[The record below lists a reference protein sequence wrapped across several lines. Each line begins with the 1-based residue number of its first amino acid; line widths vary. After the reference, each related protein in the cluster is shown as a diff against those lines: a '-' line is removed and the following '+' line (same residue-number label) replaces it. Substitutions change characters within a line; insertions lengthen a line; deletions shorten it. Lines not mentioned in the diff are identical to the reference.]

1 MRGVPHEETRLRVLV
16 SFPESHNIYTEALA
30 AAISA
35 DRPHTLVL
43 CCALEEI
50 EERVTNFDP
59 HVVICSKSNVVAP
72 GDRPAWIEIAI
83 ETRELSE
90 LCLAGDCSQ
99 EINPDL
105 SRIISVIDELDSL
118 LAVGHRPEGC

>member
-1 MRGVPHEETRLRVLV
+1 MSGLPHEETRLRALV
-16 SFPESHNIYTEALA
+16 SFPESHNVYMEALA

-35 DRPHTLVL
+35 ERPHTLVL
-43 CCALEEI
+43 CSVLEDMG
-50 EERVTNFDP
+50 ERIGSFDP
-59 HVVICSKSNVVAP
+59 HVVISSKPNVVDP

-105 SRIISVIDELDSL
+105 TRVLSVIDELDSL
-118 LAVGHRPEGC
+118 LAVGTRPEGC

>member
-1 MRGVPHEETRLRVLV
+1 MSGWPHEDTRLRVLV
-16 SFPESHNIYTEALA
+16 SFPESHNVYMEALA

-35 DRPHTLVL
+35 GRPHTLVL
-43 CCALEEI
+43 CCLLEDI

-59 HVVICSKSNVVAP
+59 HVVICSKPNVVDP
-72 GDRPAWIEIAI
+72 GDRPSWMEIAI
-83 ETRELSE
+83 EARELSE

-118 LAVGHRPEGC
+118 LAIGHRPEGC

>member
-1 MRGVPHEETRLRVLV
+1 MRGRPHEETRLRALV
-16 SFPESHNIYTEALA
+16 SFPESHNVYMEALA

-35 DRPHTLVL
+35 DRPHTLVR
-43 CCALEEI
+43 CCVLEEM
-50 EERVTNFDP
+50 EEKVKSFDP
-59 HVVICSKSNVVAP
+59 HVVICSKSNEVDP

-105 SRIISVIDELDSL
+105 SRVLSIIDELDSL
-118 LAVGHRPEGC
+118 LAIGHRPEGC